1 MCIIGG
7 GCGIVVV
14 VVVVVVWGIAV
25 SFLSQPL
32 FAVLRERRGRD
43 GGRRVSL
50 ENWLIAYYT
59 STRTRGKK

>member
-1 MCIIGG
+1 MCIIDG

-14 VVVVVVWGIAV
+14 VIWGIAV

-32 FAVLRERRGRD
+32 FVVLRERRGRD

-50 ENWLIAYYT
+50 VNWFIAYYT
-59 STRTRGKK
+59 STRARGKK